1 MVLSLKMKNFITTQ
15 NWSRSEL
22 QDILD
27 FAIKLKNKPHQPLL
41 KDKSIA
47 MLFFNPSLRTKT
59 SFEIGINEL
68 SGTAVILQPGKDA
81 WPIEFEE
88 NIIMDGESEEH
99 VKEVAQ
105 VLSSYCD
112 CIAIRAFPKFV
123 DWDHD
128 RTDSVIK
135 GFAKYSSVPV
145 VNMETIEHPCQE
157 LAHILTLQEHYGDL
171 TGKDYLLTWTYHPKP
186 LNTAVAN
193 SSLLI
198 ASKFGMN
205 VRLLCPSED
214 YLLDDRYIEAA
225 RENCALSGSSFDI
238 SYDIDA
244 AYSNAE
250 IVYAKS
256 WGCLSFYGNT
266 DMQIASNNQYKH
278 FIVDEAKMSLT
289 KNAVFSHC
297 LPLRRNVKATDAV
310 MDADYCLAV
319 KEAANRKHV
328 QKSMLSKIL

>member
-1 MVLSLKMKNFITTQ
+1 MKNFITTQ
-15 NWSRSEL
+15 NWSRAKL
-22 QDILD
+22 QDIID
-27 FAIKLKNKPHQPLL
+27 FAIELKNNPYQPLL
-41 KDKSIA
+41 QNKSIA

-59 SFEIGINEL
+59 SFEVGIREL

-88 NIIMDGESEEH
+88 KIIMDGGSEEH

-112 CIAIRAFPKFV
+112 CIAIRAFPEFN

-128 RTDSVIK
+128 RTDSVINS
-135 GFAKYSSVPV
+135 FAQYSSVPV

-157 LAHILTLQEHYGDL
+157 LAHLLTLQEHLGDL
-171 TGKDYLLTWTYHPKP
+171 QGKDYLLTWTYHPKP

-205 VRLLCPSED
+205 VKLLCPSEEYHLD
-214 YLLDDRYIEAA
+214 KRYLKAA
-225 RENCALSGSSFDI
+225 KDNCESEGTSFEVSHDI
-238 SYDIDA
+238 NS
-244 AYSNAE
+244 AYSNAD

-256 WGCLSFYGNT
+256 WGCLSHYGKI
-266 DMQIASNNQYKH
+266 DDQIALNNKYKH
-278 FIVDEAKMSLT
+278 FIVDESKMSHT
-289 KNAVFSHC
+289 NNAVFSHC
-297 LPLRRNVKATDAV
+297 LPLRRNVKATDGV
-310 MDADYCLAV
+310 MDADYCIAV

>member
-1 MVLSLKMKNFITTQ
+1 MKNFITTQ

-22 QDILD
+22 QAIID
-27 FAIKLKNKPHQPLL
+27 FAIELKSNPFQPILQN
-41 KDKSIA
+41 KSIA

-59 SFEIGINEL
+59 SFEVGISEL

-81 WPIEFEE
+81 WPIEFQE
-88 NIIMDGESEEH
+88 NIVMDGDSEEH
-99 VKEVAQ
+99 VKEVSQ

-112 CIAIRAFPKFV
+112 CIAIRAFPKFH
-123 DWDHD
+123 DWDFD
-128 RTDSVIK
+128 RADSVINS
-135 GFAKYSSVPV
+135 FAKYSSVPV

-171 TGKDYLLTWTYHPKP
+171 QGKNYLLTWTYHPKP

-205 VRLLCPSED
+205 VKLLCPSED
-214 YLLDDRYIEAA
+214 YHLDDRYLKTAQD
-225 RENCALSGSSFDI
+225 NCDSEGTSFEV
-238 SYDIDA
+238 SYDIES

-256 WGCLSFYGNT
+256 WGSLQHYGKP
-266 DMQIASNNQYKH
+266 DDQMASNNKYKH
-278 FIVDEAKMSLT
+278 FIVDESKMSLT
-289 KNAVFSHC
+289 DNAVFSHC

-310 MDADYCLAV
+310 MDADYCIAV

>member
-1 MVLSLKMKNFITTQ
+1 MSIMKNFITTQ

-22 QDILD
+22 QDIVD
-27 FAIKLKNKPHQPLL
+27 FAIELKNKPHQPLL
-41 KDKSIA
+41 KNKSIA

-59 SFEIGINEL
+59 SFEVGISEL
-68 SGTAVILQPGKDA
+68 SGTAIILQPGKDA

-88 NIIMDGESEEH
+88 NIVMDGNAEEH

-112 CIAIRAFPKFV
+112 CIAIRAFPQFM
-123 DWDHD
+123 DWDYD
-128 RTDSVIK
+128 RTDSVINS
-135 GFAKYSSVPV
+135 FAKYASVPV

-171 TGKDYLLTWTYHPKP
+171 QGKDYLLTWTYHPKP

-193 SSLLI
+193 SSLMI

-205 VRLLCPSED
+205 VKLLCPSED
-214 YLLDDRYIEAA
+214 YHLDDRYLIAA
-225 RENCALSGSSFDI
+225 KKNCESEGTSFEV
-238 SYDIDA
+238 SYDIDS
-244 AYSNAE
+244 AYSNVD

-256 WGCLSFYGNT
+256 WGSLQHYGKP
-266 DMQIASNNQYKH
+266 DDQMASNNKYKH
-278 FIVDEAKMSLT
+278 FIVDESKMSLT
-289 KNAVFSHC
+289 DNAVFSHC
-297 LPLRRNVKATDAV
+297 LPLRRNVKATDGV
-310 MDADYCLAV
+310 MDADYCIAV
-319 KEAANRKHV
+319 QEAANRKHV

>member
-1 MVLSLKMKNFITTQ
+1 MSIMKNFITTQ

-22 QDILD
+22 QDIVD
-27 FAIKLKNKPHQPLL
+27 FAIELKNEPHQPLL
-41 KDKSIA
+41 KNKSIA

-59 SFEIGINEL
+59 SFEVGISEL

-88 NIIMDGESEEH
+88 NIVMDGNAEEH

-112 CIAIRAFPKFV
+112 CIAIRAFPQFM

-128 RTDSVIK
+128 RTDSVINS
-135 GFAKYSSVPV
+135 FAKYASVPV

-171 TGKDYLLTWTYHPKP
+171 QGKDYLLTWTYHPKP

-205 VRLLCPSED
+205 VKLLCPSED
-214 YLLDDRYIEAA
+214 YHLDHRYLKAA
-225 RENCALSGSSFDI
+225 QKNCESEGASFDV
-238 SYDIDA
+238 SYDIDS
-244 AYSNAE
+244 AYSNVD

-256 WGCLSFYGNT
+256 WGCLSHYGKV
-266 DMQIASNNQYKH
+266 DDQIANNDQYKH
-278 FIVDEAKMSLT
+278 FIVDESKMDLT
-289 KNAVFSHC
+289 NNAVFSHC
-297 LPLRRNVKATDAV
+297 LPLRRNVKATDGV
-310 MDADYCLAV
+310 MDSDYCIAV

>member
-1 MVLSLKMKNFITTQ
+1 MKNFITTQ

-22 QDILD
+22 QAIID
-27 FAIKLKNKPHQPLL
+27 FAIKLKSNPFQPIL
-41 KDKSIA
+41 KNKSIA

-59 SFEIGINEL
+59 SFEVGISEL

-81 WPIEFEE
+81 WPIEFQE
-88 NIIMDGESEEH
+88 NIVMDRDSEEH

-112 CIAIRAFPKFV
+112 CIAIRAFPKFH
-123 DWDHD
+123 DWDFD
-128 RTDSVIK
+128 RTDSVINS
-135 GFAKYSSVPV
+135 FAKYSSVPV

-171 TGKDYLLTWTYHPKP
+171 QGKNYLLTWTYHPKP

-205 VRLLCPSED
+205 VKLLCPSED
-214 YLLDDRYIEAA
+214 YHLDDRYLKAA
-225 RENCALSGSSFDI
+225 QDYCDSEGTSFEV
-238 SYDIDA
+238 SYDIES

-256 WGCLSFYGNT
+256 WGSLQHYGKP
-266 DMQIASNNQYKH
+266 DDQMASNNKYKH
-278 FIVDEAKMSLT
+278 FIVDESKMSLT
-289 KNAVFSHC
+289 DNAVFSHC

-310 MDADYCLAV
+310 MDADYCIAV